1 MKNYLIDS
9 ILIIGSVLLSLTI
22 DSFVEKK
29 ERLDQKNII
38 LTELKASITEDLEQL
53 KMVINVQKK
62 CLKSTELLIDDFFK
76 NIKLSDKELGKNF
89 SYLKIK
95 WCYFIFSSN
104 WSLQSFT

>member
-38 LTELKASITEDLEQL
+38 LTELK
-53 KMVINVQKK
+53 
-62 CLKSTELLIDDFFK
+62 
-76 NIKLSDKELGKNF
+76 
-89 SYLKIK
+89 
-95 WCYFIFSSN
+95 
-104 WSLQSFT
+104 LQ

>member
-1 MKNYLIDS
+1 MKKYLIES

-22 DSFVEKK
+22 NSYVEKK

-38 LTELKASITEDLEQL
+38 LYELKTTISEDLEQL

-62 CLKSTELLIDDFFK
+62 CLESSELLIEDFFK

-89 SYLKIK
+89 
-95 WCYFIFSSN
+95 
-104 WSLQSFT
+104 